1 MIIIHSKKENIRDDG
16 QDRMHVCYPQV
27 TSGYIKKGSK
37 CITEQGEREKKD
49 IRFHHHH
56 YIVSPI

>member
-27 TSGYIKKGSK
+27 TSGYIKKR
-37 CITEQGEREKKD
+37 I
-49 IRFHHHH
+49 
-56 YIVSPI
+56 